1 MGRGGRASEPRT
13 PFWIPDAAGS
23 TRSVDHIEFRLFEHL
38 TSNASW
44 RSCCSDRW
52 SLCATSTRLTALMSN
67 SDKLKARLL
76 REAVDENVAT
86 IKGQLPKPLRR
97 STRVLT
103 VWGPRSAFLLLLL
116 ALAGGLRL
124 VVAQSRGNRQ
134 GPVAQSAPAADNQA
148 ARTSFSKPQPLA
160 LSSLALGVR
169 RVVIDAGHGGNNL
182 GTSGAKGLHEKDVTI
197 DIAERLR
204 KRLTSEGITVLM
216 TRQGDAEVSLQDR
229 SDMANR
235 GHGDLFVSIHV
246 NSLTPKD
253 ARGVETYYLGTSDAP
268 AVDAL
273 AAAENRDS
281 GYSLADMRT
290 LVDKIYMDARKDES
304 RRLAESVQRALLR
317 DLRRVNPA
325 IGDRGVKTAPF
336 VVLVGTGMP
345 AILAEVSCLSNDD
358 EAELLSG
365 SSYRQSIAD
374 ALFDGV
380 HAYLREGTS
389 GGRKE
394 TVNGS

>member
-1 MGRGGRASEPRT
+1 
-13 PFWIPDAAGS
+13 
-23 TRSVDHIEFRLFEHL
+23 
-38 TSNASW
+38 
-44 RSCCSDRW
+44 
-52 SLCATSTRLTALMSN
+52 MSN

-97 STRVLT
+97 SARMLT
-103 VWGPRSAFLLLLL
+103 VWGPRSVFLLLLL

-124 VVAQSRGNRQ
+124 VVAQSRGSRQ
-134 GPVAQSAPAADNQA
+134 GPVVAQSAPAADNQA
-148 ARTSFSKPQPLA
+148 GRTSFSKPQPLA

-235 GHGDLFVSIHV
+235 GHGDIFVSIHV

-380 HAYLREGTS
+380 HAYLREGAS

>member
-1 MGRGGRASEPRT
+1 
-13 PFWIPDAAGS
+13 
-23 TRSVDHIEFRLFEHL
+23 
-38 TSNASW
+38 
-44 RSCCSDRW
+44 
-52 SLCATSTRLTALMSN
+52 MSN
-67 SDKLKARLL
+67 SDKLRARLL
-76 REAVDENVAT
+76 REAVDENVST

-97 STRVLT
+97 STRMLT
-103 VWGPRSAFLLLLL
+103 VWGPRSVFLLLLL

-124 VVAQSRGNRQ
+124 VVAQSRGSRQ
-134 GPVAQSAPAADNQA
+134 GSVAQSAPAADNQA
-148 ARTSFSKPQPLA
+148 ARTSFAKPQPLA
-160 LSSLALGVR
+160 LSSLDLGVR

-216 TRQGDAEVSLQDR
+216 TRQGDAEVSLQNR

-235 GHGDLFVSIHV
+235 NHGDIFMSIHV

-268 AVDAL
+268 AADAL

-380 HAYLREGTS
+380 HAYLREGAS